1 MNATQTTKKG
11 SKKQNAKK
19 DAMQG
24 MGFKAESKGFGDA
37 LFEDTDFIEAELE
50 FAATAGKFIAGIAD
64 D

>member
-1 MNATQTTKKG
+1 MKATAEGKKG

-24 MGFKAESKGFGDA
+24 MGFKAEGVGFGDA
-37 LFEDTDFIEAELE
+37 LFEDTDFIEEELE